1 MFALWSKIY
10 KWKNYSDGRFLEEKA
25 RKMGKKLYIC
35 ERNNNEYMKSFKE
48 RRQNNWYDCSRE
60 MLKLHAEAL
69 KSDFKTNNIEERPTD
84 GQIVVSDR
92 QKFTT
97 MTLFGALGVPRH
109 ILYEAVYDLPDPGRT
124 IYLDVNPVISVMR
137 SIKTESDKPL
147 KTDLKFQEK
156 VRALYLQY
164 AKDHKFE
171 IIKPNQTQERV
182 FEIIESKVL
191 GGIMKKYVFAL
202 IKNEEKI
209 LMLKRPKDKKVY
221 AGYWNFPGGK
231 IEESETEIQCVIREV
246 KEETG
251 MDFEPSVKIMDIV
264 DKNIE
269 PKKVVVFDGNANGS
283 VKLSEEHEEYGWFTI
298 EEIKNIPVL
307 PYIKKIFE
315 EA

>member
-1 MFALWSKIY
+1 
-10 KWKNYSDGRFLEEKA
+10 
-25 RKMGKKLYIC
+25 
-35 ERNNNEYMKSFKE
+35 
-48 RRQNNWYDCSRE
+48 
-60 MLKLHAEAL
+60 
-69 KSDFKTNNIEERPTD
+69 
-84 GQIVVSDR
+84 
-92 QKFTT
+92 
-97 MTLFGALGVPRH
+97 
-109 ILYEAVYDLPDPGRT
+109 
-124 IYLDVNPVISVMR
+124 
-137 SIKTESDKPL
+137 
-147 KTDLKFQEK
+147 
-156 VRALYLQY
+156 
-164 AKDHKFE
+164 
-171 IIKPNQTQERV
+171 
-182 FEIIESKVL
+182 
-191 GGIMKKYVFAL
+191 MKKYVFAL

-283 VKLSEEHEEYGWFTI
+283 VKLSEEHEEYGWFTV
-298 EEIKNIPVL
+298 EEIKNILVL